1 MPHPDL
7 SSLNPFAMLLDPQ
20 AYARE
25 AARSDRLARLRRR
38 IYRPLDKPLI
48 PNGKAA
54 AKNAELAAY
63 DRMVESSRVEPEEL
77 AALDALDRL
86 DAAQEPDSGSER
98 EADTAH

>member
-7 SSLNPFAMLLDPQ
+7 TALNPFAMLLDPEQ
-20 AYARE
+20 YARE

-54 AKNAELAAY
+54 KNAELAAY

-77 AALDALDRL
+77 AALEAMDAQDAL
-86 DAAQEPDSGSER
+86 
-98 EADTAH
+98 AHGVESAEH